1 MIRLKRQNYFTGDM
15 SVVSNAVHSIV
26 NFLEVDGINPL
37 LFTPPKPLGKKGLG
51 ITNLIYHINPQIVWN
66 DYEDFSE
73 KIEDKSNLFRANLLV
88 FDFWGLN
95 RSTISKHQK
104 LIHKQDI
111 DYIIVAKEY
120 IYKSTDD
127 VADFHVRSE
136 YKGVD
141 DKFCIW
147 LTNKIDGWSAE
158 LESLKTGYIRNR
170 KIDDIFN
177 DD

>member
-15 SVVSNAVHSIV
+15 SVVSNAVSSIV

-37 LFTPPKPLGKKGLG
+37 LFTPPKPIGKKGPG
-51 ITNLIYHINPQIVWN
+51 ITNLIYTINPQIIC
-66 DYEDFSE
+66 DGYDDFKC
-73 KIEDKSNLFRANLLV
+73 KIEDRSNLFRANLLV

-95 RSTISKHQK
+95 RSMISKYQK

-111 DYIIVAKEY
+111 DYIIVAREY

-136 YKGVD
+136 YRGHAEFGV
-141 DKFCIW
+141 W
-147 LTNKIDGWSAE
+147 VTNKIDGWSAE

>member
-1 MIRLKRQNYFTGDM
+1 MIRLKRQNYFTGDIF
-15 SVVSNAVHSIV
+15 SVCIAVDSIV
-26 NFLEVDGINPL
+26 KFLEVDGINPL
-37 LFTPPKPLGKKGLG
+37 LFTPPKPSGKNGLE

-66 DYEDFSE
+66 DYEDFAS
-73 KIEDKSNLFRANLLV
+73 KIEDRSNLFRANLLV

-95 RSTISKHQK
+95 RSMISKYQK
-104 LIHKQDI
+104 PIQNLDI

-136 YKGVD
+136 YRDHMEFGV
-141 DKFCIW
+141 W
-147 LTNKIDGWSAE
+147 LTNKIDGWCAE
-158 LESLKTGYIRNR
+158 LSSLETGYIRDR

-177 DD
+177 DE